1 MCFLKSYNIKT
12 LWEKIWK
19 WKACLFLQ
27 MYKTMIQQMIKEG
40 LILVLKKTNHLKTI
54 GKKATKVML

>member
-40 LILVLKKTNHLKTI
+40 LILV
-54 GKKATKVML
+54 

>member
-1 MCFLKSYNIKT
+1 
-12 LWEKIWK
+12 
-19 WKACLFLQ
+19 

-40 LILVLKKTNHLKTI
+40 LILVKKKTNHLKTI